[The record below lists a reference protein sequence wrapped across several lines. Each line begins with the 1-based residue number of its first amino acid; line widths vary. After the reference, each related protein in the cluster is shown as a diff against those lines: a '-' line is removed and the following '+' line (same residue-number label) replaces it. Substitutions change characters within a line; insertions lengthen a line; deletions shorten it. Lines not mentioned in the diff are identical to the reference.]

1 MRYDQPMTPA
11 EMVESHPV
19 VARGYYAGARE
30 NLVSPGV
37 TPEQTVGDNVFTNG
51 FPIKWTNFDMQN
63 AAVVFFTIC

>member
-1 MRYDQPMTPA
+1 MTPA

-37 TPEQTVGDNVFTNG
+37 TPEQTVDDNVGLWRTVR
-51 FPIKWTNFDMQN
+51 TMR
-63 AAVVFFTIC
+63 

>member
-37 TPEQTVGDNVFTNG
+37 TSEQTVGDNVG
-51 FPIKWTNFDMQN
+51 LW
-63 AAVVFFTIC
+63 

>member
-1 MRYDQPMTPA
+1 MTPA

-37 TPEQTVGDNVFTNG
+37 TPEQTVGDKLCVESR
-51 FPIKWTNFDMQN
+51 
-63 AAVVFFTIC
+63 ICHSRYVDNIHRARVNIG